1 MSPAARAMPPERRPP
16 PADRDAAPRSGTDAQ
31 LTERLLRRLVDA
43 AGDAVFVHDVSGR
56 ILDVNDTACEALG
69 YTRGELLAMH
79 VADIEVQQDTSV
91 LAQRWRELIGQ
102 EAVTI
107 EGVHR
112 RRDGST
118 FPVEARV
125 SLLQEDP
132 PQLLSLARDVSARVQ
147 LELQLRQAQ
156 RMQAIGRLA
165 GGVAHD
171 FNTLLTTIR
180 GNADLLLGERSPDA
194 PEYEP
199 LLEILKA
206 SERAAALTRQLLA
219 FTRQQVFRP
228 ELIDPNGVLRE
239 LEPMLQRLVGGGI
252 TLATSLEATGLVR
265 VDRVQIEHALLNIV
279 MNARDAMP
287 DGGHLRIATQDTR
300 LDEADQARIP
310 WLRRGTF
317 TAFIVQDHGTGMDAE
332 TQARVFEPFFTT
344 KAKGPA
350 TGLGLSTAYGIVKQ
364 SNGFILLESEPGAG
378 TTVQV
383 LLPRVEGGAAS
394 AAGSSDTEPQPGT
407 TGPAPT
413 PRVAG
418 TILVAEDEDAVRLLI
433 RRVLERQGYT
443 VLLARDGEEAL
454 RIAHESDT
462 PPDVLLSDIVMP
474 RLGGPELARRLRR
487 DLPALRVI
495 LMSGYTDDAYVLH
508 GAIADDVAFLGKP
521 FVPDELTRAVRE
533 ALGT

>member
-1 MSPAARAMPPERRPP
+1 MTNPAARAMPP
-16 PADRDAAPRSGTDAQ
+16 DASAPGSAGHGAARGDAQ
-31 LTERLLRRLVDA
+31 LTERLLRRLLDA

-56 ILDVNDTACEALG
+56 ILDVNDTACAALG
-69 YTRGELLAMH
+69 YTRAELLAMH
-79 VADIEVQQDTSV
+79 IADIEVQHDTTE
-91 LAQRWRELIGQ
+91 LARRWRELLGRG
-102 EAVTI
+102 ALTI

-132 PQLLSLARDVSARVQ
+132 PQVLSLARDVSARLQ
-147 LELQLRQAQ
+147 LEVQLRQAQ
-156 RMQAIGRLA
+156 RMQAIARLA

-171 FNTLLTTIR
+171 FNTLLTAIR
-180 GNADLLLGERSPDA
+180 GNADLLLGERSPDV

-228 ELIDPNGVLRE
+228 ELVDPNGVVRE
-239 LEPMLQRLVGGGI
+239 LVPMLDRLLGSSI
-252 TLATSLEATGLVR
+252 ELATELDATGLVR

-279 MNARDAMP
+279 LNAREAMP
-287 DGGHLRIATQDTR
+287 HGGRLFIATKDAR
-300 LDEADQARIP
+300 IDEADQARVP
-310 WLRRGTF
+310 WLRRGAF
-317 TAFIVQDHGTGMDAE
+317 TALIVQDDGTGMDEE

-344 KAKGPA
+344 RAKGPA

-383 LLPRVEGGAAS
+383 LLPRVDGGATVPGGGSTEPAS
-394 AAGSSDTEPQPGT
+394 AAEA
-407 TGPAPT
+407 PAPAT
-413 PRVAG
+413 RAAG

-443 VLLARDGEEAL
+443 ILLARDGEEAL
-454 RIAHESDT
+454 RLAHESAT

-508 GAIADDVAFLGKP
+508 GAIDEHVVFLGKP